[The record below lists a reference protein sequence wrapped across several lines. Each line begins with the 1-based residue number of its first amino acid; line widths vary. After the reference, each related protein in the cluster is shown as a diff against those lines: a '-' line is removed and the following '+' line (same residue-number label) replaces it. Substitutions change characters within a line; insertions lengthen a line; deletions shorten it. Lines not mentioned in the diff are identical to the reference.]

1 MQVIKW
7 FDESYWEQN
16 IVLDKNSYSLI
27 SNWNIRDNS
36 WDMSVYTITGTPLVV
51 GKKLNINTD
60 IFSDIHVE
68 IKPQGRLIIVP
79 VAKDVEFITRDNM
92 GSEVELIFIGYDEVL

>member
-7 FDESYWEQN
+7 FDESYWEQSV
-16 IVLDKNSYSLI
+16 VLGKIPYSLI

-36 WDMSVYTITGTPLVV
+36 WDIGIYTNTGAPLVV
-51 GKKLNINTD
+51 GKKLNLNTD
-60 IFSDIHVE
+60 VLSDVHIE
-68 IKPQGRLIIVP
+68 TRPQGYLVVTP

-92 GSEVELIFIGYDEVL
+92 GSEVELIFIGYDEIL